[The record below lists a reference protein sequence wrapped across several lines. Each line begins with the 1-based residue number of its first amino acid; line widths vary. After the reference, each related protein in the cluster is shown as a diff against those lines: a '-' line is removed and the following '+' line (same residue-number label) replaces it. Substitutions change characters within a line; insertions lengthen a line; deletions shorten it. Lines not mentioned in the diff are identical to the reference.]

1 MKRTASG
8 PEGYFAQAL
17 YTTLNSV
24 LYTLSFGKYLWLEG
38 RRSGKHWHNW
48 THGQYRRVEH
58 YLLPVNE
65 QEIIEAV
72 RRHPR
77 LRVVGAGHSFNA
89 GVLNEVILSLD
100 AHTGIV
106 EIDKANKR
114 VRVRAGTRVR
124 DISRALFEQEKLA
137 VVALPSHDAQSIGG
151 ILSTDVHGT
160 GREVGFVSQSVVG
173 LRIVDG
179 QGEVHDVGPED
190 DLFKAAIGGIGAVGI
205 IAEVTLRCVDAFHI
219 RQQTKRMNR
228 KQAKAET
235 DRLLAEHDHASFY
248 VFPFAKHVQFHT
260 WDHTQA
266 EKSFFNR
273 LREYIN
279 ISWAALAAAWIGDL
293 LALTRLLPKL
303 SDVVVRTQRNS
314 NLVMQ
319 SHLGFN
325 RTIYHMH
332 QELEFAVSADRVWE
346 VTDHLLRVYEDMYRQ
361 RRMPFTIIELRF
373 TPEQALSTIG
383 PGAGNRRH
391 VFVNLVCNQSGAY
404 AEYYRAAEDYM
415 REIDARP
422 HLGKW
427 CETWGHRELARVH
440 GEAFDRFRA
449 LRHRH
454 DPEGRFKNV
463 FTDRVFGPIE
473 EGVVKDPIFEPLEFR
488 NLTVKNRIF
497 RSSVGGRFDNYDGTG
512 SYARLNWEERFARG
526 GVGAIVSAFCPVTA
540 EGAHCP
546 DFATIED
553 DDRIPFWREVGRRV
567 HAHDCKFILQLHHCG
582 RQRDL
587 ASVRNADKAALSA
600 TNRRDPLN
608 GFPARA
614 MSKAEIQEVVK
625 AFIAGARRAREAGL
639 DGVEL
644 HGANG
649 YLLTQFLSS
658 AINDRKDEY
667 GGDVEN
673 RARILVEI
681 IEGIRNQV
689 GSDWHVQVKLN
700 AEDRGA
706 AIFPWL
712 KPGNEI
718 EDAIAIA
725 RLAVEAG
732 TDAIHVSAGNAFPH
746 PDNPP
751 GPLPL
756 KLLKSTFDTIISE
769 GSKTFLNYL
778 LLRYRPTRWIY
789 GKIWART
796 QSADFQG
803 ELAPLAARIKAAVDV
818 PVIVTG
824 GFQRA
829 SLIRRV
835 LEVGQADA
843 VSIAR
848 PLVANPDLVQ
858 WLLQEKELPPQ
869 PCTFCNRCLANLLE
883 HPMGCYELERFEGD
897 REMML
902 SDVMS
907 VFRPAPWGEDTQFF
921 SRGSKENV
929 RAESS

>member
-1 MKRTASG
+1 MKRTGSG

-706 AIFPWL
+706 AVFPWL

-869 PCTFCNRCLANLLE
+869 PCTFCNKCLANLLE

-929 RAESS
+929 RTESS

>member
-1 MKRTASG
+1 MRRTPSG
-8 PEGYFAQAL
+8 PVGYFAQAFH
-17 YTTLNSV
+17 TTLNSL

-38 RRSGKHWHNW
+38 RRSGINWHNW
-48 THGQYRRVEH
+48 THGQYHRVQP
-58 YLLPVNE
+58 YLMPANE

-72 RRHPR
+72 HKHPR
-77 LRVVGAGHSFNA
+77 LRVVGSGHSFNA
-89 GVLNEVILSLD
+89 GVVNEATLSLD

-106 EIDKANKR
+106 EVDKSNKR

-124 DISRALFEQEKLA
+124 DISRTLLELEKLA

-179 QGEVHDVGPED
+179 LGEVHDVGPED

-205 IAEVTLRCVDAFHI
+205 IVEVTLRCVDAFHI
-219 RQQTKRMNR
+219 RQQTKRMTR
-228 KQAKAET
+228 EQAESEF

-248 VFPFAKHVQFHT
+248 VFPFAKYVQLHT
-260 WDHTQA
+260 WDHTEA
-266 EKSFFNR
+266 DKSLFNR

-279 ISWAALAAAWIGDL
+279 ISWAALAAAWIGDF
-293 LALTRLLPKL
+293 LALIRLLPKL
-303 SDVVVRTQRNS
+303 SDLVQRTQSNW

-332 QELEFAVSADRVWE
+332 QELEFTVSADRVWE
-346 VTDHLLRVYEDMYRQ
+346 VSDRLLRIYEDMYHR
-361 RRMPFTIIELRF
+361 RRMPFTLIELRF
-373 TPEQALSTIG
+373 TPEHPRSMIG
-383 PGAGNRRH
+383 PGAGNQRH
-391 VFVNLVCNQSGAY
+391 VFVNLVCNQSGAFTK
-404 AEYYRAAEDYM
+404 YYRAAEDYM

-427 CETWGHRELARVH
+427 CETWAHPDLARVH
-440 GEAFDRFRA
+440 GEAFDRFRD
-449 LRHRH
+449 LRRRH
-454 DPEGRFKNV
+454 DPEGRFRNA
-463 FTDRVFGPIE
+463 FTDRVFGPLDH
-473 EGVVKDPIFEPLEFR
+473 GAVKDPIFEPLEFR
-488 NLTVKNRIF
+488 NLTVRNRVL

-526 GVGAIVSAFCPVTA
+526 GVGAIISAFCPVTA

-553 DDRIPFWREVGRRV
+553 DDRIPFWHEVGRRA

-587 ASVRNADKAALSA
+587 AGVRNAGKPSLSA
-600 TNRRDPLN
+600 TNRSDPLN
-608 GFPARA
+608 GFPTRA
-614 MSKAEIQEVVK
+614 MSKAEIQDVVN
-625 AFIAGARRAREAGL
+625 AFIAGARRARDAGL
-639 DGVEL
+639 DGIEL

-667 GGDVEN
+667 GGAVEN

-681 IEGIRNQV
+681 LEGIRRQV
-689 GSDWHVQVKLN
+689 GDDWHVQVKLN

-706 AIFPWL
+706 AVFPWL
-712 KPGNEI
+712 KAGNEVD
-718 EDAIAIA
+718 DAIAIA
-725 RLAVEAG
+725 RLAVAAG
-732 TDAIHVSAGNAFPH
+732 ADAIHVSAGNAFPH

-756 KLLKSTFDTIISE
+756 KLVKSTFDTMISE
-769 GSKTFLNYL
+769 GSMTFFNYIL
-778 LLRYRPTRWIY
+778 MRYRPTRWIY

-835 LEVGQADA
+835 LDENQADA

-858 WLLQEKELPPQ
+858 WFSQGKELPPQ
-869 PCTFCNRCLANLLE
+869 PCTFCNKCLANLLE

-897 REMML
+897 QDKML
-902 SDVMS
+902 ADVMS
-907 VFRPAPWGEDTQFF
+907 VFQPSPWGEDT
-921 SRGSKENV
+921 
-929 RAESS
+929 

>member
-1 MKRTASG
+1 MQRTASG

-17 YTTLNSV
+17 HTTLNSV

-89 GVLNEVILSLD
+89 GVLNEAIISLD

-137 VVALPSHDAQSIGG
+137 IVALPSHDAQSIGG

-160 GREVGFVSQSVVG
+160 GRDVGFVSQSVVG

-179 QGEVHDVGPED
+179 QGELHDVGPED
-190 DLFKAAIGGIGAVGI
+190 DLFRAAIGGIGAVGI

-228 KQAKAET
+228 EQAKAET

-248 VFPFAKHVQFHT
+248 VFPFAKHVQLHT

-266 EKSFFNR
+266 DKSFFNR

-303 SDVVVRTQRNS
+303 SDIIVRTQRNS

-346 VTDHLLRVYEDMYRQ
+346 VTDHMLRVYEDMYRR

-373 TPEQALSTIG
+373 TPGHALSTIG
-383 PGAGNRRH
+383 PGAGKRRH

-415 REIDARP
+415 REIGARP

-427 CETWGHRELARVH
+427 CETWTHRELARVH
-440 GEAFDRFRA
+440 GEAFDRFRVV
-449 LRHRH
+449 RHRH
-454 DPEGRFKNV
+454 DPEGRFRNP
-463 FTDRVFGPIE
+463 FTDRVFGPIKD
-473 EGVVKDPIFEPLEFR
+473 GVVKDPIFEPLKFR

-553 DDRIPFWREVGRRV
+553 DDRIPFWREVGRRA

-600 TNRRDPLN
+600 TNRSDPLN

-614 MSKAEIQEVVK
+614 MSKAEIREVVK
-625 AFIAGARRAREAGL
+625 AFIAGARRAREADL

-681 IEGIRNQV
+681 LEGIRNQV
-689 GSDWHVQVKLN
+689 GNDWHVQVKLN

-706 AIFPWL
+706 AVFPWL
-712 KPGNEI
+712 KTGNEI

-756 KLLKSTFDTIISE
+756 KLLKSTYDTIISE
-769 GSKTFLNYL
+769 GSKTFFNYL
-778 LLRYRPTRWIY
+778 LMRYRPTRWIY

-803 ELAPLAARIKAAVDV
+803 ELAPLAARIKAAVAV

-835 LEVGQADA
+835 LEEDQADA

-858 WLLQEKELPPQ
+858 WFLQEKELPPQ
-869 PCTFCNRCLANLLE
+869 PCTFCNKCLANLLE

-897 REMML
+897 REKML
-902 SDVMS
+902 ADVMS
-907 VFRPAPWGEDTQFF
+907 VFRPAPWGEDT
-921 SRGSKENV
+921 
-929 RAESS
+929 

>member
-1 MKRTASG
+1 MRRTPSG
-8 PEGYFAQAL
+8 PEGYFAQAFH
-17 YTTLNSV
+17 TTLNSV

-38 RRSGKHWHNW
+38 RRSGKNWHNW
-48 THGQYRRVEH
+48 THGQFHRVEP
-58 YLLPVNE
+58 YLLPANE
-65 QEIIEAV
+65 EEIIEAI

-77 LRVVGAGHSFNA
+77 LRVVGSGHSFNA
-89 GVLNEVILSLD
+89 GVANEATLSLD
-100 AHTGIV
+100 AHTGIIEV
-106 EIDKANKR
+106 DKANKR

-124 DISRALFEQEKLA
+124 DISRTLLEQEKLA

-160 GREVGFVSQSVVG
+160 GRDVGFVSQSVVG

-179 QGEVHDVGPED
+179 QGEAHDVSPQD

-205 IAEVTLRCVDAFHI
+205 IVEVTLRCVDAFHI
-219 RQQTKRMNR
+219 RQQTKRMTR
-228 KQAKAET
+228 EQAEAET

-248 VFPFAKHVQFHT
+248 VFPFAKHVQLHT

-266 EKSFFNR
+266 DKSLFNR

-279 ISWAALAAAWIGDL
+279 ISWSALAAAWIGDL
-293 LALTRLLPKL
+293 LALIRLLPKL
-303 SDVVVRTQRNS
+303 SGLILRTQGNS

-346 VTDHLLRVYEDMYRQ
+346 VTDRLLRIYEDMYRR
-361 RRMPFTIIELRF
+361 RRMPFTLIELRF
-373 TPEQALSTIG
+373 TPEHPRSMIG
-383 PGAGNRRH
+383 PGAGSRRN
-391 VFVNLVCNQSGAY
+391 VFMNLVCNQSGAF

-415 REIDARP
+415 REINARP

-427 CETWGHRELARVH
+427 CETWAHQDLARVH
-440 GEAFDRFRA
+440 GEAFDRFRD
-449 LRHRH
+449 LRRHH
-454 DPEGRFKNV
+454 DPEGRFRNA
-463 FTDRVFGPIE
+463 FTDRVFGPLDNDA
-473 EGVVKDPIFEPLEFR
+473 VKDPIFEPLEFR
-488 NLTVKNRIF
+488 NLTVKNRVF

-540 EGAHCP
+540 EGAHVP

-553 DDRIPFWREVGRRV
+553 DDRIPFWREVGRRA

-582 RQRDL
+582 RQRDV
-587 ASVRNADKAALSA
+587 AGVRNADKAALSA

-614 MSKAEIQEVVK
+614 MSKTEIQEVVQ

-667 GGDVEN
+667 GGSVEN
-673 RARILVEI
+673 RARILIEI
-681 IEGIRNQV
+681 LEGIRTQV
-689 GSDWHVQVKLN
+689 GDDWHVQVKLN

-706 AIFPWL
+706 AVFPWL
-712 KPGNEI
+712 KAGNEI
-718 EDAIAIA
+718 DDAIAIA
-725 RLAVEAG
+725 RLAVGAG
-732 TDAIHVSAGNAFPH
+732 ADAIHVSAGNAFPH

-756 KLLKSTFDTIISE
+756 KLLKSTFDTMISE
-769 GSKTFLNYL
+769 GSKTFFNYL
-778 LLRYRPTRWIY
+778 LMRYRPTRWIY

-803 ELAPLAARIKAAVDV
+803 ELAPLAARIKAAVEV

-835 LEVGQADA
+835 LDEEQADA

-858 WLLQEKELPPQ
+858 WFLQEKELPPQ
-869 PCTFCNRCLANLLE
+869 PCTFCNKCLANMIE

-897 REMML
+897 REKML
-902 SDVMS
+902 ADVMS
-907 VFRPAPWGEDTQFF
+907 VYKPAPWGED
-921 SRGSKENV
+921 K
-929 RAESS
+929 

>member
-463 FTDRVFGPIE
+463 FTDRVFGQIE

-689 GSDWHVQVKLN
+689 GNDWHVQVKLN

-706 AIFPWL
+706 AVFPWL

-902 SDVMS
+902 ADVMS